1 MSPMARGRLGSGT
14 LIMDFQR
21 LILFVVFSLSLLMLW
36 EAWQKDQM
44 PPRPAQT
51 PSANSSAVPAVPK
64 APIAT
69 SAPNAEATLARGQR
83 IKIDTDLYHA
93 EIDTAGGDLRYLA
106 LRQHKDVAH
115 ANAPYVLFKD
125 NGPGTYYP
133 QSGLV
138 GAHLPNHK
146 SLYRT
151 AASSYALSNGAS
163 QLDVRLEWDDPSGV
177 HVAKIFTFKPRS
189 YVIGLTY
196 QVTNRSGQRLEP
208 YEYLQLV
215 RDDSS
220 VAGESAFIHTYKGPA
235 IYTNAGK
242 FEKVSFSD
250 IEKGKENYVK
260 RADNG
265 WVAMLQH
272 YFLAAWLPPAH
283 MVREYYTKQLGPHL
297 FAVGTIL
304 PLGAVD
310 SGKTQ
315 ALGAALYA
323 GPQEQEKLSRL
334 APGLDLTVDYGWL
347 TVIATP
353 LFWTLSWIHKAVH
366 NWGVAI
372 ILLTVLI
379 KLAFY
384 PLSAKSYRSMA
395 QMRVLAPKLQKLKE
409 QYGDDRQKIH
419 QAMMELYKTEK
430 INPLSGC
437 LPILVQIPVFI
448 ALYWVLLSSVEMRHA
463 PFFGWIHDLSAPDPF
478 YVLPV
483 IMAITMIVQTRLNPA
498 PTDPIQAKV
507 MMIMPF
513 AFGIFFFFFP
523 AGLVLYWVV
532 NNLLS
537 IAQQWQ
543 ITRSIE
549 RAKAAKGNGRR

>member
-1 MSPMARGRLGSGT
+1 
-14 LIMDFQR
+14 MDFQR

-44 PPRPAQT
+44 PPATAPQSRSVNNAP
-51 PSANSSAVPAVPK
+51 VPAVPQT
-64 APIAT
+64 PIA
-69 SAPNAEATLARGQR
+69 SPAVSAEAALAHGQR
-83 IKIDTDLYHA
+83 IKITTDLYNA

-106 LRQHKDVAH
+106 LRLHKDVAH
-115 ANAPYVLFKD
+115 ADAPYVLFKD
-125 NGPGTYYP
+125 AAPGIYYP

-146 SLYRT
+146 SVYRS
-151 AASSYALSNGAS
+151 AATSYALATGAP
-163 QLDVRLEWDDPSGV
+163 QLDVRLEWDDPSGI
-177 HVAKIFTFKPRS
+177 HVTKIFTFKPRS

-220 VAGESAFIHTYKGPA
+220 VAGESAFIKTYKGPA

-242 FEKVSFSD
+242 FEKVAFSD

-272 YFLAAWLPPAH
+272 YFLAAWLPPTH
-283 MVREYYTKQLGPHL
+283 REREYYTKQLGPHL

-304 PLGAVD
+304 PMGALD
-310 SGKTQ
+310 GGKSE
-315 ALGAALYA
+315 AMSAALYA

-353 LFWTLSWIHKAVH
+353 LFWILSWIHKAVH

-463 PFFGWIHDLSAPDPF
+463 PFVGWIHDLSAPDPY

-513 AFGIFFFFFP
+513 AFGVFFFFFP

-549 RAKAAKGNGRR
+549 RAKAVKGNGRR

>member
-1 MSPMARGRLGSGT
+1 
-14 LIMDFQR
+14 MDFQR

-36 EAWQKDQM
+36 EAWQKDQR
-44 PPRPAQT
+44 PPTPAPQT
-51 PSANSSAVPAVPK
+51 RTVDNAPVPTVPRT
-64 APIAT
+64 PIASPT
-69 SAPNAEATLARGQR
+69 VNAGAGLAHGER
-83 IKIDTDLYHA
+83 IKITTDLYNA

-115 ANAPYVLFKD
+115 ADAPYVLFKD
-125 NGPGTYYP
+125 SAPGIYYP

-146 SLYRT
+146 SVYRT
-151 AASSYALSNGAS
+151 AATRYTLPDGAP
-163 QLDVRLEWDDPSGV
+163 QLDVRLEWDDPSGI

-220 VAGESAFIHTYKGPA
+220 VAGESYFIHTYKGPA

-242 FEKVSFSD
+242 FEKISFSD

-272 YFLAAWLPPAH
+272 YFLAAWLPPAQKE
-283 MVREYYTKQLGPHL
+283 REYYTKQLGPHL

-304 PLGAVD
+304 PVGALD
-310 SGKTQ
+310 AGQTQ
-315 ALGAALYA
+315 AVSAALYA

-347 TVIATP
+347 TVIAAP
-353 LFWTLSWIHKAVH
+353 LFWILSAIHKVVH

-448 ALYWVLLSSVEMRHA
+448 ALYWVLLSSVEIRHA
-463 PFFGWIHDLSAPDPF
+463 PFVGWIQDLSAPDPY

-543 ITRSIE
+543 ITRAIE
-549 RAKAAKGNGRR
+549 HAKAAKGNGRR